1 MSVVVA
7 ILVYALLGWGLGR
20 LVAIIF
26 FRNITVAQR
35 SRPWVRNGH
44 PLPP

>member
-7 ILVYALLGWGLGR
+7 ILVYALVGWALAR

-26 FRNITVAQR
+26 FRNITVAR
-35 SRPWVRNGH
+35 RTRPWG
-44 PLPP
+44 P